1 MMYPARPSGFIS
13 HTSGCARKLIL
24 SVDDERAI
32 LHTRE
37 ILLTCAGYEVL
48 SAIQGI
54 EALEM
59 VANHPV
65 DLVLLD
71 YIMPGLD
78 GGVVAREIKKVRPH
92 VPVIL
97 ISASDISNET
107 MECVDALMEKGRG
120 PAALLKKISEF
131 LQSAA

>member
-1 MMYPARPSGFIS
+1 
-13 HTSGCARKLIL
+13 
-24 SVDDERAI
+24 
-32 LHTRE
+32 
-37 ILLTCAGYEVL
+37 
-48 SAIQGI
+48 
-54 EALEM
+54 
-59 VANHPV
+59 
-65 DLVLLD
+65 
-71 YIMPGLD
+71 
-78 GGVVAREIKKVRPH
+78 